1 MQRTRIPAKVLTAVA
16 MAAAAS
22 GCVSVQPPPGPG
34 PAAPEASRPVQDVAP
49 QIVEGP
55 AREALEAALPPAP
68 TDSPRVPAA
77 RPGHPVPGTG
87 GGAPH
92 DDDRPP
98 RPPRAPGGPAV
109 DRPREQLPQVR
120 PPAPPSVPV
129 TLPDVC
135 ALGEDYGGWQPGSQE
150 SRTCRGTY
158 RR

>member
-22 GCVSVQPPPGPG
+22 GCVSVQPPPGTG
-34 PAAPEASRPVQDVAP
+34 RVAPEASRPVPDVAP

-55 AREALEAALPPAP
+55 AREALEAALPPATAAP
-68 TDSPRVPAA
+68 PRPPAA
-77 RPGHPVPGTG
+77 KPGRTEPGTG
-87 GGAPH
+87 GGAPR

-98 RPPRAPGGPAV
+98 RPPREPAP
-109 DRPREQLPQVR
+109 DRPRERLPQVR

-129 TLPDVC
+129 TVPDVC
-135 ALGEDYGGWQPGSQE
+135 ALGEDYGGWRPGSPE
-150 SRTCRGTY
+150 SRICRGTY